1 MKKKMKQPTATNFF
15 ERQESARKRT
25 WILTPLYCVAV
36 LGTWAVLWGGIVLVG
51 AYFGGLEPAE
61 HSSRGLQFNGE
72 HFAACFDWLA
82 TNETLFIF
90 CGLAVFLFVL
100 GGTISKAI
108 DLAREGAYGVA
119 EKLGGTRIDRSAT
132 DLNEKRFYNV
142 VEEMALAAG
151 VPVPAVYVLRK
162 EDGINACAIGGDV
175 GSSAIA
181 ATAGAIRLLTR
192 DELQGVVAH
201 EFAHLVNGDVKINM
215 RLISLIF
222 GLEALTITGCAIM
235 SAADKFKN
243 NGDKAFVAMLG
254 LPMALGGGV
263 GVFFGEGVRAAVS
276 RQREL
281 LADASAALFTRN
293 PQGLA
298 NALKKIGGYEKKA
311 QVDAP
316 GAVETAHLFFCP
328 AFDGLMG
335 LIFRTHPDLTERIL
349 ALDPTF
355 DGKFPK
361 SDDVRAAKSAEERRA
376 KAKKVKKGQ
385 KVQTSTRPKLPT
397 LDGAAVASAL
407 VASIGELRPEKLVGV
422 SATLR
427 EIPAAFETLL
437 EDFDGA
443 RLLLFALLVD
453 VDAWATLAEQRD
465 AICRRDAEAFYRRVV
480 ATAETLRAL
489 PFSTRSAIARLA
501 VPTLKSGKVDDY
513 KRFRETVF
521 ALCDA
526 DGRRNLFEF
535 ALQTSVIRELDVWFR
550 LAPFPKT
557 KFSAFSDVREA
568 FQTAATEL
576 AVRGADGDET
586 EARRAFAAS
595 ISALGDVAKSTE
607 PLEPQELENVDLETL
622 YEAVDVLAQT
632 TPRLKEKLL
641 TAFFACVAADGR
653 VTETEAELFD
663 AISLAL
669 GVPAPVWRSVVD
681 ASEAAAK
688 SEG

>member
-1 MKKKMKQPTATNFF
+1 M
-15 ERQESARKRT
+15 
-25 WILTPLYCVAV
+25 
-36 LGTWAVLWGGIVLVG
+36 
-51 AYFGGLEPAE
+51 
-61 HSSRGLQFNGE
+61 
-72 HFAACFDWLA
+72 
-82 TNETLFIF
+82 
-90 CGLAVFLFVL
+90 
-100 GGTISKAI
+100 
-108 DLAREGAYGVA
+108 
-119 EKLGGTRIDRSAT
+119 
-132 DLNEKRFYNV
+132 
-142 VEEMALAAG
+142 
-151 VPVPAVYVLRK
+151 
-162 EDGINACAIGGDV
+162 
-175 GSSAIA
+175 
-181 ATAGAIRLLTR
+181 
-192 DELQGVVAH
+192 
-201 EFAHLVNGDVKINM
+201 VNGDVKINM

-281 LADASAALFTRN
+281 LAGASAALFTRN

-316 GAVETAHLFFCP
+316 GAVETARLFFCP
-328 AFDGLMG
+328 AFDGFMK

-361 SDDVRAAKSAEERRA
+361 SDAVRASKSAEERRA
-376 KAKKVKKGQ
+376 KAKKVKKGQKVQTSTRSQLPTLLDEIPAEARRVKAKKVKNGQ

-427 EIPAAFETLL
+427 EIPAPIEALL
-437 EDFDGA
+437 DNFDGA
-443 RLLLFALLVD
+443 RTVLFALLVD
-453 VDAWATLAEQRD
+453 VDAWATFAEQRD
-465 AICRRDAEAFYRRVV
+465 AICRRDSEAFYRRVV

-501 VPTLKSGKVDDY
+501 VPALKSGKVDDY
-513 KRFRETVF
+513 KRFRETFF

-526 DGRRNLFEF
+526 DGRRDLFEF

-557 KFSAFSDVREA
+557 KFSAFSDVRKA

-576 AVRGADGDET
+576 AVRGAPGDET

-595 ISALGDVAKSTE
+595 VSALGDVAKSTE

-622 YEAVDVLAQT
+622 YEAVERLAQA

-688 SEG
+688 SAG